1 MEGGDDWVRD
11 SSEASRR
18 SPDHLLGGFRLTD
31 CASRTVCRDVGKE
44 VMSLSPQDTTLLPAT
59 WETPTAASHLLR
71 LLPPSNASLHQVLI
85 ALLLWHLSPGLSA
98 DSLGSLTLK
107 GVERIK

>member
-1 MEGGDDWVRD
+1 MRSLLEEPG
-11 SSEASRR
+11 SS
-18 SPDHLLGGFRLTD
+18 PGGFRLTD
-31 CASRTVCRDVGKE
+31 CASRTVGRDVGRGASKF
-44 VMSLSPQDTTLLPAT
+44 SPQDTTLLPAP

-71 LLPPSNASLHQVLI
+71 LLPPLNASLHQVLM